1 MLTAASIVSFATTLA
16 NSTTAAPHRAWQ
28 SVCTLIREIL
38 RSGKQGHKYMTSYEI
53 IAGGNYDIVL
63 VEECSDIKNKEQ
75 LRARERF
82 HIEGNECVNKYIPGR
97 TPKEHYVDNKEKIA
111 AREAEYYAANKEQI
125 RVKHSEYYA
134 ANKEQILVKQS
145 EYKAAHKEKIAAQ
158 KAEYYAKNKEQITAK
173 IAEYQAANKEKIAAR
188 EAEYRAANK
197 DAERAWKAEKVTCP
211 HCSSIVSRTCLPR
224 HQRTAKCLAAQ
235 DSDL

>member
-1 MLTAASIVSFATTLA
+1 MKGDYA
-16 NSTTAAPHRAWQ
+16 NSRIYRI
-28 SVCTLIREIL
+28 VCNDT
-38 RSGKQGHKYMTSYEI
+38 GKQYYGSTTQSLAKRLSHHKTGCKRWQEGKCAYTTSFEI

-63 VEECSDIKNKEQ
+63 VEECSDIKNIEQ

-82 HIEGNECVNKYIPGR
+82 HIESNECVNKFIPGR
-97 TPKEHYVDNKEKIA
+97 TLQEWYVDNKEK
-111 AREAEYYAANKEQI
+111 RKQYKVEYNA
-125 RVKHSEYYA
+125 
-134 ANKEQILVKQS
+134 LP
-145 EYKAAHKEKIAAQ
+145 
-158 KAEYYAKNKEQITAK
+158 
-173 IAEYQAANKEKIAAR
+173 ANKEKMKQYSAK
-188 EAEYRAANK
+188 YRAANK